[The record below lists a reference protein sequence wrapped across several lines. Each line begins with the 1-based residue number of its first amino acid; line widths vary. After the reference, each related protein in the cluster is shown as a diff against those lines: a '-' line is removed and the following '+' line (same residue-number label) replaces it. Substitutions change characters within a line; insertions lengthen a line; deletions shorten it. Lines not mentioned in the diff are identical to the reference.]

1 MGRVPPL
8 LSLCANSLYST
19 VLLKTAFCALQIYQ
33 VSPSTL
39 LPVMPHIMSDLTAK
53 EDAKRLSA
61 LELLGKLYALPDSD
75 MHADFPELFKEFV
88 RRSKDQKACP
98 SFALTSFGLGMT
110 EKAAS

>member
-1 MGRVPPL
+1 MHACL
-8 LSLCANSLYST
+8 
-19 VLLKTAFCALQIYQ
+19 LQIYQ

-61 LELLGKLYALPDSD
+61 LELLGKLYALPNSD

-88 RRSKDQKACP
+88 RRSKDQKVCNAVYRLSAPGDCTN
-98 SFALTSFGLGMT
+98 L
-110 EKAAS
+110 